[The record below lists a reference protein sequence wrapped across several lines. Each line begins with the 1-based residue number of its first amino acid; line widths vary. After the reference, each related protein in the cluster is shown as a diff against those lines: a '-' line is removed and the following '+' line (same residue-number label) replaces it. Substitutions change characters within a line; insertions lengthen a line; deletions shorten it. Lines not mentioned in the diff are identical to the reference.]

1 MKNNNPSKEK
11 KSMNP
16 MHRARVRIALAI
28 AALLAAPSLAH
39 AQAADWPNKPV
50 RIVVPF
56 APGGGSDFIARYIA
70 RRLSEELKQP
80 FIVENKPGAGGNIG
94 AEQGIKSPPD
104 GYTLT
109 LIASSYTV
117 NPSVYKINF
126 DPVAD
131 MTPIVQISQG
141 PLLIVVNPNVAA
153 KTLGELVALA
163 KAKPN
168 EIYFASSGS
177 GSIVHAASEYFNL
190 KAGTKMTHVPYKGS
204 GPAMTDTIAGQTQVF
219 FSSASTAMPQINAGK
234 LRVLA
239 VTTSKR
245 IPALPNTPTV
255 IEAGV
260 PGYDVT
266 LWHGLIGPKGMPPE
280 IVNKINAA
288 VVKAL
293 KLKETED
300 QLQNDGVAPAGGTPQ
315 QFGTTIKTEI
325 EMWRKVVADASIKAD

>member
-1 MKNNNPSKEK
+1 M
-11 KSMNP
+11 
-16 MHRARVRIALAI
+16 RFALAL
-28 AALLAAPSLAH
+28 AALLTLPSLAH

-56 APGGGSDFIARYIA
+56 APGGGSDFIARYSA

-141 PLLIVVNPNVAA
+141 PLLIVVNPNVPA

-255 IEAGV
+255 AEAGV
-260 PGYDVT
+260 AGYDVT

>member
-1 MKNNNPSKEK
+1 MTPF
-11 KSMNP
+11 
-16 MHRARVRIALAI
+16 HRARARLAVAMATLLVLPGLALA
-28 AALLAAPSLAH
+28 
-39 AQAADWPNKPV
+39 QATEWPNKPV

-70 RRLSEELKQP
+70 RRLSDDLKQP

-94 AEQGIKSPPD
+94 TEQGIKSPPD

-109 LIASSYTV
+109 LVASSYTV

-141 PLLIVVNPNVAA
+141 PLLIVVNPNVPA
-153 KTLGELVALA
+153 KTLAELVALA
-163 KAKPN
+163 RAKPT

-190 KAGTKMTHVPYKGS
+190 KAGTRMTHVPYKGS
-204 GPAMTDTIAGQTQVF
+204 GPAMTDTIGGQTQVF

-245 IPALPNTPTV
+245 IPALPNVPTV
-255 IEAGV
+255 MEAGV
-260 PGYDVT
+260 AGYDVT

-280 IVNKINAA
+280 IVNKINAT

-315 QFGTTIKTEI
+315 QFGTTIKNEI
-325 EMWRKVVADASIKAD
+325 EMWKKVVADAGIKAD

>member
-1 MKNNNPSKEK
+1 M
-11 KSMNP
+11 
-16 MHRARVRIALAI
+16 RFALA
-28 AALLAAPSLAH
+28 LAAMLALPSLAL
-39 AQAADWPNKPV
+39 AQAAEWPNKPV

-141 PLLIVVNPNVAA
+141 PLLIVVNPNVPA

-315 QFGTTIKTEI
+315 QFGTTIRTEI